1 MKGSELARLVQAIKT
16 LEDMHRMQ
24 GWRPGWIAPRM
35 TPSAALV
42 ANNAIGRMMR

>member
-24 GWRPGWIAPRM
+24 AWRPAWTAPGM
-35 TPSAALV
+35 TPTAAYI
-42 ANNAIGRMMR
+42 ANRAILEMMR